1 MTTETTSVNP
11 NPNTQ
16 ALSDTGVSIWL
27 DDLSR
32 QRLNSG
38 SLAKLIHSHNVV
50 GVTTNPTIF
59 ESAVQSGDSYEAKLS
74 ELASRGADAEQ
85 AVFEITTSDVRDACD
100 VFADVYKATD
110 GVDGRVSIEVDPR
123 LARDADATIT
133 EAKRLYQ
140 AVDRENVMI
149 KIPATVE
156 GIEAIAAVLAEG
168 ISVNV
173 TLVFSLERYRAVIN
187 AFMLGLEKAHAD
199 GLDISKIHSVASF
212 FVSRVDSEVDK
223 RLELAAEE
231 GKPGT
236 EKYKSKAAIAN
247 ARLAHQIA
255 AETFSSERWLLL
267 AERGGHAQR
276 LLLAS
281 TGTKDPALSDTLY
294 VTELAAA
301 GVVNTMPEKT
311 LNALADHGEIDGDTM
326 SDTYVE
332 SNRVLD
338 GISAAGISYRGV
350 VNALED
356 EGLEKFDKSWEGLL
370 STVDQGLARNN

>member
-1 MTTETTSVNP
+1 MAA

-16 ALSDTGVSIWL
+16 ALSDLGVSIWL

-32 QRLNSG
+32 ERLDSG
-38 SLAKLIHSHNVV
+38 SLQELISTRNVV

-59 ESAVQSGDSYEAKLS
+59 ENALKNGAAYEEQLRQ
-74 ELASRGADAEQ
+74 LAAEGADADR
-85 AVFEITTSDVRDACD
+85 AVSAITVEDVRRACD
-100 VFADVYKATD
+100 VFAEVYTAT
-110 GVDGRVSIEVDPR
+110 GGFDGRVSLEVDPR
-123 LARDADATIT
+123 LARDADATIAQAR
-133 EAKRLYQ
+133 ELYR

-199 GLDISKIHSVASF
+199 GYDISAVHSVASF
-212 FVSRVDSEVDK
+212 FVSRVDSEVDR
-223 RLELAAEE
+223 RLELAAEA
-231 GKPGT
+231 GRPGT
-236 EKYKSKAAIAN
+236 EKLRGATAIAN

-255 AETFSSERWLLL
+255 AESFSSERWQLL
-267 AERGGHAQR
+267 ADRGAHPQR

-281 TGTKDPALSDTLY
+281 TGTKDPNLSDTIY
-294 VTELAAA
+294 VTELVA
-301 GVVNTMPEKT
+301 GNVVNTMPEKT
-311 LNALADHGEIDGDTM
+311 LEALADHGVVDGDTM
-326 SDTYVE
+326 TDTYVD

-338 GISAAGISYRGV
+338 GITAAGISYRGV
-350 VNALED
+350 VDTLEE
-356 EGLEKFDKSWEGLL
+356 EGLEKFETSWNGLL
-370 STVDQGLARNN
+370 KTVEDGLRRHAG

>member
-1 MTTETTSVNP
+1 MTA

-16 ALSDTGVSIWL
+16 ALSDVGVSIWL

-32 QRLNSG
+32 ERLNSG
-38 SLAKLIHSHNVV
+38 SLAQLIETHNVV

-59 ESAVQSGDSYEAKLS
+59 ESALQNGEAYEQQLA
-74 ELASRGADAEQ
+74 ELAAKGADAER
-85 AVFEITTSDVRDACD
+85 AVFEITTSDVREACD
-100 VFADVYKATD
+100 VFAGVHAATD

-123 LARDADATIT
+123 MARDADATIA
-133 EAKRLYQ
+133 EAKRLYD
-140 AVDRENVMI
+140 AVGRENVMI

-156 GIEAIAAVLAEG
+156 GIEAIAATLAEG

-173 TLVFSLERYRAVIN
+173 TLIFSLERYRAVIN
-187 AFMLGLEKAHAD
+187 AFMLGLEKAHAAGRD
-199 GLDISKIHSVASF
+199 LSKIHSVASF
-212 FVSRVDSEVDK
+212 FVSRVDGEVDK

-236 EKYKSKAAIAN
+236 EKLRSQAAIAN

-255 AETFSSERWLLL
+255 GESFSSERWQLL
-267 AERGGHAQR
+267 ADRGAHPQR

-281 TGTKDPALSDTLY
+281 TGTKDPNLSDTLY

-326 SDTYVE
+326 TDTYVE

-338 GISAAGISYRGV
+338 GISAAGISYREV
-350 VNALED
+350 VDHLEAD
-356 EGLEKFDKSWEGLL
+356 GLSKFDKSWEGLL
-370 STVDQGLARNN
+370 GTITEGLKRNDS

>member
-1 MTTETTSVNP
+1 MTA

-16 ALSDTGVSIWL
+16 ALSDVGVSIWL

-32 QRLNSG
+32 ERLNSG
-38 SLAKLIHSHNVV
+38 SLASLIESHNVV

-59 ESAVQSGDSYEAKLS
+59 ESALQNGEAYEQQLS
-74 ELASRGADAEQ
+74 ELADKGADAEQ
-85 AVFEITTSDVRDACD
+85 AVFEITTSDVREACD
-100 VFADVYKATD
+100 VFAGVYESTG

-123 LARDADATIT
+123 MARDTEATIA
-133 EAKRLYQ
+133 EAKRLFE
-140 AVDRENVMI
+140 AVGRENVMI

-156 GIEAIAAVLAEG
+156 GIEAIAATIAEG

-173 TLVFSLERYRAVIN
+173 TLIFSLERYRAVIN
-187 AFMLGLEKAHAD
+187 AFMLGLEKAHAA
-199 GLDISKIHSVASF
+199 GRDISTIHSVASF
-212 FVSRVDSEVDK
+212 FVSRVDGEIDK

-236 EKYKSKAAIAN
+236 EKLRSQAAIAN

-255 AETFSSERWLLL
+255 GESFSSERWSLL
-267 AERGGHAQR
+267 AERGGRPQR

-281 TGTKDPALSDTLY
+281 TGTKDPNLSDTLY

-326 SDTYVE
+326 TDTYVE

-338 GISAAGISYRGV
+338 GVSAAGISYREV
-350 VNALED
+350 VDHLEQD
-356 EGLEKFDKSWEGLL
+356 GLTKFEKSWEGLL
-370 STVDQGLARNN
+370 GTITEGLKRNS

>member
-1 MTTETTSVNP
+1 MTAETTSQTGNP
-11 NPNTQ
+11 STK
-16 ALSDTGVSIWL
+16 ALSDVGVSIWL

-32 QRLNSG
+32 ERLNSG
-38 SLAKLIHSHNVV
+38 SLAKLIDSHHVV

-59 ESAVQSGDSYEAKLS
+59 ESAVQSGDAYEQQLA
-74 ELASRGADAEQ
+74 ELAAKGADAEQ

-100 VFADVYKATD
+100 VFSDVYAATG

-123 LARDADATIT
+123 LARDAGATIA

-140 AVDRENVMI
+140 AVDRENVLI

-223 RLELAAEE
+223 KLELAAEE
-231 GKPGT
+231 GRTGT
-236 EKYKSKAAIAN
+236 EKFKSKAAIAN

-255 AETFSSERWLLL
+255 GETFNSERWLLL
-267 AERGGHAQR
+267 AQRGGHPQR

-311 LNALADHGEIDGDTM
+311 LLALADHGEVDGDTM
-326 SDTYVE
+326 TDTYVE

-338 GISAAGISYRGV
+338 GVSAAGISYRGV
-350 VNALED
+350 VDTLEN
-356 EGLEKFDKSWEGLL
+356 EGIEKFATSWEGLL
-370 STVDQGLARNN
+370 STIDEGLRRNN

>member
-1 MTTETTSVNP
+1 MTVDTESTTGNP
-11 NPNTQ
+11 RTQ
-16 ALSDTGVSIWL
+16 ALSDIGVSIWL

-32 QRLNSG
+32 ERLNSG
-38 SLAKLIHSHNVV
+38 SLARLIKTHHVV

-59 ESAVQSGDSYEAKLS
+59 ETAVSSGEAYEQQ
-74 ELASRGADAEQ
+74 LAQLAEQGADAEQ
-85 AVFEITTSDVRDACD
+85 AVFEITTSDVREACD
-100 VFADVYKATD
+100 VFAETYSATG

-123 LARDADATIT
+123 MARDADATIA

-140 AVDRENVMI
+140 AVGRENVMI

-187 AFMLGLEKAHAD
+187 AFMLGLEKAHTD

-236 EKYKSKAAIAN
+236 EKLKSKAAIAN

-255 AETFSSERWLLL
+255 AESFSSERWRLL
-267 AERGGHAQR
+267 AERGGRPQR

-281 TGTKDPALSDTLY
+281 TGTKDPSLSDTLY

-311 LNALADHGEIDGDTM
+311 LQALADHGEVDGDTM
-326 SDTYVE
+326 TDTYVE

-338 GISAAGISYRGV
+338 GISAAGISYRSV
-350 VNALED
+350 VETLEA

-370 STVDQGLARNN
+370 STIDEGLKRQR

>member
-1 MTTETTSVNP
+1 MTA

-16 ALSDTGVSIWL
+16 ALSDVGVSIWL

-32 QRLNSG
+32 ERLNSG
-38 SLAKLIHSHNVV
+38 SLASLIESHNVV

-59 ESAVQSGDSYEAKLS
+59 ESALQNGEAYEQQLS
-74 ELASRGADAEQ
+74 ELADKGADAEQ
-85 AVFEITTSDVRDACD
+85 AVFEITTSDVREACD
-100 VFADVYKATD
+100 VFAGVYESTG

-123 LARDADATIT
+123 MARDADATIA
-133 EAKRLYQ
+133 EAKRLYD
-140 AVDRENVMI
+140 AVGRENVMI

-156 GIEAIAAVLAEG
+156 GIEAIAATLAEG

-173 TLVFSLERYRAVIN
+173 TLIFSLERYRAVIN
-187 AFMLGLEKAHAD
+187 AFMLGLEKAHAAGRD
-199 GLDISKIHSVASF
+199 LSKIHSVASF
-212 FVSRVDSEVDK
+212 FVSRVDGEVDK

-236 EKYKSKAAIAN
+236 EKLRSQAAIAN

-255 AETFSSERWLLL
+255 GESFSSERWQLL
-267 AERGGHAQR
+267 ADRGAHPQR

-281 TGTKDPALSDTLY
+281 TGTKDPNLSDTLY

-326 SDTYVE
+326 TDTYVE

-338 GISAAGISYRGV
+338 GISAAGISYREV
-350 VNALED
+350 VDHLEAD
-356 EGLEKFDKSWEGLL
+356 GLSKFYKSWEGLL
-370 STVDQGLARNN
+370 GTITEGLKRNDS

>member
-1 MTTETTSVNP
+1 MTAERTATTG
-11 NPNTQ
+11 NPNTK
-16 ALSDTGVSIWL
+16 ALSDVGVSIWL

-32 QRLNSG
+32 ERLNSG
-38 SLAKLIHSHNVV
+38 SLASLIETHHVV

-59 ESAVQSGDSYEAKLS
+59 ESAVGSGDAYEQQLA

-85 AVFEITTSDVRDACD
+85 AVFEITTSDVREACD
-100 VFADVYKATD
+100 VFAGVYAATD

-123 LARDADATIT
+123 LARDADATIA
-133 EAKRLYQ
+133 EAKRLHE

-187 AFMLGLEKAHAD
+187 AFMLGLEKAHSN
-199 GLDISKIHSVASF
+199 GRDISKIHSVASF
-212 FVSRVDSEVDK
+212 FVSRVDTEVDK

-236 EKYKSKAAIAN
+236 EKLKSKAAIAN

-255 AETFSSERWLLL
+255 SESFSSERWLLL
-267 AERGGHAQR
+267 AERGGHPQR

-281 TGTKDPALSDTLY
+281 TGTKDPSLSDTLY
-294 VTELAAA
+294 VTELAAP

-326 SDTYVE
+326 TDTYVE

-338 GISAAGISYRGV
+338 GISAAGISYRDV
-350 VNALED
+350 VDTLER
-356 EGLEKFDKSWEGLL
+356 EGLQKFETSWEGLL
-370 STVDQGLARNN
+370 STVDEGLKRNS

>member
-1 MTTETTSVNP
+1 MTAETTALTG
-11 NPNTQ
+11 NPNTK
-16 ALSDTGVSIWL
+16 ALSEVGVSIWL

-32 QRLNSG
+32 ERLNSG
-38 SLAKLIHSHNVV
+38 SLAKLIESHHVV

-59 ESAVQSGDSYEAKLS
+59 ESAVQSGEAYEEQLAKLAA
-74 ELASRGADAEQ
+74 EGADPEQ
-85 AVFEITTSDVRDACD
+85 AVFEITTSDVREACD
-100 VFADVYKATD
+100 VFAGVYAATD

-123 LARDADATIT
+123 LAHNADATIA
-133 EAKRLYQ
+133 EAKRLAE
-140 AVDRENVMI
+140 AVGRENVLI
-149 KIPATVE
+149 KIPATLE

-223 RLELAAEE
+223 RLDLAAEE

-236 EKYKSKAAIAN
+236 EKLKSKAAIAN

-255 AETFSSERWLLL
+255 AESFSSERWLLL
-267 AERGGHAQR
+267 AERGGHPQR
-276 LLLAS
+276 LLFAS
-281 TGTKDPALSDTLY
+281 TGTKDPSLSDTLY

-311 LNALADHGEIDGDTM
+311 LNALADHGEVDGDTIT
-326 SDTYVE
+326 DTYVE

-338 GISAAGISYRGV
+338 GVSAAGISYRGV
-350 VNALED
+350 V
-356 EGLEKFDKSWEGLL
+356 GTLEKEGVEKFEKSWEGLL
-370 STVDQGLARNN
+370 STIEEGLKRNA

>member
-1 MTTETTSVNP
+1 MTA

-16 ALSDTGVSIWL
+16 ALSDAGVSIWL

-32 QRLNSG
+32 ERLNSG
-38 SLAKLIHSHNVV
+38 SLAKLIETHNVV

-59 ESAVQSGDSYEAKLS
+59 ETALKHGEAYEQQLS
-74 ELASRGADAEQ
+74 ELANSGADAEQ
-85 AVFEITTSDVRDACD
+85 AVFDITTSDVREACD
-100 VFADVYKATD
+100 LFSGVYAATD

-123 LARDADATIT
+123 LARDTESTI
-133 EAKRLYQ
+133 AAARALYK

-173 TLVFSLERYRAVIN
+173 TLIFSLERYRAVIN

-231 GKPGT
+231 GKTGT
-236 EKYKSKAAIAN
+236 EKLRGKAAIAN

-255 AETFSSERWLLL
+255 SESFSSERWLLL
-267 AERGGHAQR
+267 AERGGRPQR

-281 TGTKDPALSDTLY
+281 TGTKDPSLSDTLY
-294 VTELAAA
+294 VTELTAA

-311 LNALADHGEIDGDTM
+311 LMAVADHGEFDGDTM
-326 SDTYVE
+326 TDTYVE

-338 GISAAGISYRGV
+338 GISAAGISYRSV
-350 VNALED
+350 VDHLEAD
-356 EGLEKFDKSWEGLL
+356 GLSKFEKSWEGLL
-370 STVDQGLARNN
+370 GTITEGLSRNKA

>member
-1 MTTETTSVNP
+1 MTA

-16 ALSDTGVSIWL
+16 ALSDVGVSIWL

-32 QRLNSG
+32 ERLNSG
-38 SLAKLIHSHNVV
+38 SLASLIESHNVV

-59 ESAVQSGDSYEAKLS
+59 ESALQNGEAYEQQLS
-74 ELASRGADAEQ
+74 ELADKGADAEQ
-85 AVFEITTSDVRDACD
+85 AVFEITTSDVREACD
-100 VFADVYKATD
+100 VFAGVYESTG

-123 LARDADATIT
+123 MARDTEATIA
-133 EAKRLYQ
+133 EAKRLFE
-140 AVDRENVMI
+140 AVGRENVMI

-156 GIEAIAAVLAEG
+156 GIEAIAATIAEG

-173 TLVFSLERYRAVIN
+173 TLIFSLERYRAVIN
-187 AFMLGLEKAHAD
+187 AFMLGLEKAHAA
-199 GLDISKIHSVASF
+199 GRDISTIHSVASF
-212 FVSRVDSEVDK
+212 FVSRVDGEIDK

-231 GKPGT
+231 GRPGT
-236 EKYKSKAAIAN
+236 EKLRSQAAIAN

-255 AETFSSERWLLL
+255 GESFSSERWSLL
-267 AERGGHAQR
+267 AERGGRPQR

-281 TGTKDPALSDTLY
+281 TGTKDPNLSDTLY

-326 SDTYVE
+326 TDTYVE

-338 GISAAGISYRGV
+338 GVSAAGISYREV
-350 VNALED
+350 VDHLEQD
-356 EGLEKFDKSWEGLL
+356 GLTKFEKSWEGLL
-370 STVDQGLARNN
+370 GTITEGLKRNS

>member
-1 MTTETTSVNP
+1 MTAEPTGNP
-11 NPNTQ
+11 HTK
-16 ALSDTGVSIWL
+16 ALSDLGVSIWL
-27 DDLSR
+27 DDMSR
-32 QRLNSG
+32 ERLNSG
-38 SLAKLIHSHNVV
+38 SLAKLVDSHHVV

-59 ESAVQSGDSYEAKLS
+59 ESAVKSGDAYEQKLS
-74 ELASRGADAEQ
+74 ELAAKGADAEQ
-85 AVFEITTSDVRDACD
+85 ATFEITTADVRDACD
-100 VFADVYKATD
+100 LFAEVYAATE

-123 LARDADATIT
+123 LARNADATIE
-133 EAKRLYQ
+133 EAKKLYE

-187 AFMLGLEKAHAD
+187 AFMLGLEKAYAD

-212 FVSRVDSEVDK
+212 FVSRVDTEVDH

-231 GKPGT
+231 GKRST
-236 EKYKSKAAIAN
+236 EKLKSRAAIAN

-255 AETFSSERWLLL
+255 AESFSSERWLLL
-267 AERGGHAQR
+267 AERGGQPQR

-281 TGTKDPALSDTLY
+281 TGTKDPNLSDTLY

-311 LNALADHGEIDGDTM
+311 LNALAEQGEVEGDTM
-326 SDTYVE
+326 SGTYVE
-332 SNRVLD
+332 SNRALD
-338 GISAAGISYRGV
+338 GVSAAGIEYRSVVDTLEREGV
-350 VNALED
+350 
-356 EGLEKFDKSWEGLL
+356 EKFEKSWEGLL
-370 STVDQGLARNN
+370 STIDEGLKRNS

>member
-1 MTTETTSVNP
+1 MTA

-16 ALSDTGVSIWL
+16 ALSDAGISIWL

-32 QRLNSG
+32 ERLNDG
-38 SLAKLIHSHNVV
+38 SLAALIETHNVV

-59 ESAVQSGDSYEAKLS
+59 ESAVSKGDAYESQLKDLSAKGTGV
-74 ELASRGADAEQ
+74 EG
-85 AVFEITTSDVRDACD
+85 AVFEITTTDVREACD
-100 VFADVYKATD
+100 VFAATYRRTD

-123 LARDADATIT
+123 LARDTEATIE
-133 EAKRLYQ
+133 EAKRLHA

-173 TLVFSLERYRAVIN
+173 TLVFSLERYRSVIN
-187 AFMLGLEKAHAD
+187 AFMLGLEKAHVD
-199 GLDISKIHSVASF
+199 GKDISKIHSVASF
-212 FVSRVDSEVDK
+212 FVSRVDAEVDK

-231 GKPGT
+231 GKQGT
-236 EKYKSKAAIAN
+236 EKLRSAAAIAN

-255 AETFSSERWLLL
+255 AESFTSERWQLL
-267 AERGGHAQR
+267 AERGGRPQR

-281 TGTKDPALSDTLY
+281 TGTKDPNLSDTLY
-294 VTELAAA
+294 VTDLVAV

-311 LNALADHGEIDGDTM
+311 LNAVADHGEIDGDTM
-326 SDTYVE
+326 TDTYVS
-332 SNRVLD
+332 SNKVLD
-338 GISAAGISYRGV
+338 GVSAAGISYREV
-350 VNALED
+350 VDTLEK
-356 EGLEKFDKSWEGLL
+356 EGLEKFEKSWEGLL
-370 STVDQGLARNN
+370 STIDEGLKRQ

>member
-1 MTTETTSVNP
+1 MSDETAAG
-11 NPNTQ
+11 NPNTK
-16 ALSDTGVSIWL
+16 ALSDVGVSIWL

-32 QRLNSG
+32 QRLESG
-38 SLAKLIHSHNVV
+38 SLAKLIESHHVV

-59 ESAVQSGDSYEAKLS
+59 ESAVGSGDSYEGQLA
-74 ELASRGADAEQ
+74 ELAAKGADAEQ
-85 AVFEITTSDVRDACD
+85 AVFEITTADVREACD
-100 VFADVYKATD
+100 VFAGVYATSE

-123 LARDADATIT
+123 LARNADATIK

-187 AFMLGLEKAHAD
+187 AFMLGLEKAYAD

-212 FVSRVDSEVDK
+212 FVSRVDTEVDK

-236 EKYKSKAAIAN
+236 EKLKSKAAIAN

-255 AETFSSERWLLL
+255 SESFTSERWLLL
-267 AERGGHAQR
+267 ADRGGRPQR

-281 TGTKDPALSDTLY
+281 TGTKDPSLSDTLY

-311 LNALADHGEIDGDTM
+311 LNALADHGEVDGDTM
-326 SDTYVE
+326 TDTYVD

-338 GISAAGISYRGV
+338 GISAAGISYREV
-350 VNALED
+350 VDALEA
-356 EGLEKFDKSWEGLL
+356 EGLGKFEKSWEGLL
-370 STVDQGLARNN
+370 ATVDEGLKRNA

>member
-1 MTTETTSVNP
+1 MTAEDTGNRHTKE
-11 NPNTQ
+11 
-16 ALSDTGVSIWL
+16 LSDLGVSIWL
-27 DDLSR
+27 DDMSR
-32 QRLNSG
+32 ERLNSG
-38 SLAKLIHSHNVV
+38 SLAKLIDSHHVV

-59 ESAVQSGDSYEAKLS
+59 EAAVNSGDAYEQALS
-74 ELASRGADAEQ
+74 QLASRGADAEQ

-100 VFADVYKATD
+100 LFAGVYSATN

-123 LARDADATIT
+123 LARDAEATIE
-133 EAKRLYQ
+133 EAKRLYK

-212 FVSRVDSEVDK
+212 FVSRVDTEVDH

-231 GKPGT
+231 GRPST
-236 EKYKSKAAIAN
+236 EKLKSRAAIAN

-255 AETFSSERWLLL
+255 TESFSSERWLLL
-267 AERGGHAQR
+267 AERGGQPQR

-281 TGTKDPALSDTLY
+281 TGTKDPNLSDTLY

-311 LNALADHGEIDGDTM
+311 LNSLAEQGEVEGDTM
-326 SDTYVE
+326 TDTYVD

-338 GISAAGISYRGV
+338 GVSAAGIDYRDV
-350 VNALED
+350 VETLER
-356 EGLEKFDKSWEGLL
+356 EGLEKFDKSWQGLL
-370 STVDQGLARNN
+370 STIDEGLKRNS

>member
-1 MTTETTSVNP
+1 MTA

-16 ALSDTGVSIWL
+16 ALSDVGVSIWL

-32 QRLNSG
+32 ERLNDG
-38 SLAKLIHSHNVV
+38 SLATLIETRNVV

-59 ESAVQSGDSYEAKLS
+59 ESALSKGEAYEDQLRELS
-74 ELASRGADAEQ
+74 TKGADAEQ
-85 AVFEITTSDVRDACD
+85 AVFEITTTDVREACD
-100 VFADVYKATD
+100 VFAGVHRATD

-123 LARDADATIT
+123 LARDTEATIE
-133 EAKRLYQ
+133 EAKRLHG

-156 GIEAIAAVLAEG
+156 GIEAIASVLAEG

-199 GLDISKIHSVASF
+199 GKDISRIQSVASF

-231 GKPGT
+231 GKQGT
-236 EKYKSKAAIAN
+236 EKLRSSAAIAN

-255 AETFSSERWLLL
+255 GESFTSERWQLL
-267 AERGGHAQR
+267 AERGGRPQR

-281 TGTKDPALSDTLY
+281 TGTKDPNLSDTLY
-294 VTELAAA
+294 VTDLAAA

-311 LNALADHGEIDGDTM
+311 LDALADHGEVEGDTM
-326 SDTYVE
+326 TDTYVP
-332 SNRVLD
+332 SNKVLD
-338 GISAAGISYRGV
+338 GVSAAGISYREV
-350 VNALED
+350 VDTLEE
-356 EGLEKFDKSWEGLL
+356 EGLEKFAKSWEGLL
-370 STVDQGLARNN
+370 STIEEGLKRQ

>member
-1 MTTETTSVNP
+1 MTTNA
-11 NPNTQ
+11 NTQ
-16 ALSDTGVSIWL
+16 ALSEQGVSIWL

-32 QRLNSG
+32 ERLDSG
-38 SLAKLIHSHNVV
+38 SLAGLIESHHVV

-59 ESAVQSGDSYEAKLS
+59 ESALAKGEAYEQQLS
-74 ELASRGADAEQ
+74 ELADAGADAEK
-85 AVFEITTSDVRDACD
+85 AVFDITTTDVRQACD
-100 VFADVYKATD
+100 VFSGVYERTD

-123 LARDADATIT
+123 LARDTEGTIAQ
-133 EAKRLYQ
+133 AKQLWE
-140 AVDRENVMI
+140 AVDRENVLI

-199 GLDISKIHSVASF
+199 GRDISKIHSVASF

-236 EKYKSKAAIAN
+236 EKLRSSAALAN

-255 AETFSSERWLLL
+255 GESFSSERWQLL
-267 AERGGHAQR
+267 AERGAHPQR

-281 TGTKDPALSDTLY
+281 TGTKDPNLSDTLY
-294 VTELAAA
+294 VTELVAA

-311 LNALADHGEIDGDTM
+311 LLALADHGTVDGDTM
-326 SDTYVE
+326 TDTYVE

-338 GISAAGISYRGV
+338 GIAAAGISYREV
-350 VNALED
+350 VDVLEA
-356 EGLEKFDKSWEGLL
+356 EGLDKFVKSWEGLL
-370 STVDQGLARNN
+370 GTIDAGLRRVVA

>member
-1 MTTETTSVNP
+1 MTA

-16 ALSDTGVSIWL
+16 ALSDAGVSIWL

-32 QRLNSG
+32 ERLNSG
-38 SLAKLIHSHNVV
+38 SLAKLIETHNVV

-59 ESAVQSGDSYEAKLS
+59 ETALKHGEAYEQQLS
-74 ELASRGADAEQ
+74 ELANSGADAEQ
-85 AVFEITTSDVRDACD
+85 AVFEITTSDVREACD
-100 VFADVYKATD
+100 LFSGVYAATD

-123 LARDADATIT
+123 LARDTESTI
-133 EAKRLYQ
+133 AAARALYK

-156 GIEAIAAVLAEG
+156 GIEAIAAVLSEG

-173 TLVFSLERYRAVIN
+173 TLIFSLERYRAVIN

-199 GLDISKIHSVASF
+199 GLDISKTHSVASF

-231 GKPGT
+231 GKTGT
-236 EKYKSKAAIAN
+236 EKLRGKAAIAN

-255 AETFSSERWLLL
+255 SESFSSERWLLL
-267 AERGGHAQR
+267 AERGGRPQR

-281 TGTKDPALSDTLY
+281 TGTKDPSLSDTLY
-294 VTELAAA
+294 VTELTAA

-311 LNALADHGEIDGDTM
+311 LMAVADHGEFDGDTM
-326 SDTYVE
+326 TDTYVE

-338 GISAAGISYRGV
+338 GISAAGIRYRSV
-350 VNALED
+350 VDHLEAD
-356 EGLEKFDKSWEGLL
+356 GLSKFEKSWEGLL
-370 STVDQGLARNN
+370 GTITEGLSRNKA

>member
-1 MTTETTSVNP
+1 MTAETHATTGNP
-11 NPNTQ
+11 RTK
-16 ALSDTGVSIWL
+16 ALSDVGVSIWL

-32 QRLNSG
+32 ERLNSG
-38 SLAKLIHSHNVV
+38 SLAKLIETHHVV

-59 ESAVQSGDSYEAKLS
+59 ESAVGSGDAYEEQLA
-74 ELASRGADAEQ
+74 ELASKGADAEQ
-85 AVFEITTSDVRDACD
+85 AVFEITTSDVREACD
-100 VFADVYKATD
+100 VFAETYSASG

-123 LARDADATIT
+123 MARDADSTIA
-133 EAKRLYQ
+133 EAKRLYE
-140 AVDRENVMI
+140 AVGRENVMI

-156 GIEAIAAVLAEG
+156 GIEAIAAVISEG

-187 AFMLGLEKAHAD
+187 AFMLGLEKAHTD

-236 EKYKSKAAIAN
+236 EKLKSKAAIAN

-255 AETFSSERWLLL
+255 SESFSSERWRLL
-267 AERGGHAQR
+267 AERGGRPQR

-281 TGTKDPALSDTLY
+281 TGTKDPNLSDTLY

-311 LNALADHGEIDGDTM
+311 LNALADHGEVDGDTM
-326 SDTYVE
+326 TDTYVE

-338 GISAAGISYRGV
+338 GISAAGISYRAV
-350 VNALED
+350 VDALEN

-370 STVDQGLARNN
+370 ST

>member
-1 MTTETTSVNP
+1 MTAEHTGNRHTK
-11 NPNTQ
+11 
-16 ALSDTGVSIWL
+16 ALSELGVSIWL
-27 DDLSR
+27 DDMSR
-32 QRLNSG
+32 ERLNSG
-38 SLAKLIHSHNVV
+38 SLAKLIDSHHVV

-59 ESAVQSGDSYEAKLS
+59 ESAVKSGDAYEQKLS
-74 ELASRGADAEQ
+74 ELASQGADAEK

-100 VFADVYKATD
+100 LFAGVYSATD

-123 LARDADATIT
+123 LARNTEATIE
-133 EAKRLYQ
+133 EAKQLYK

-199 GLDISKIHSVASF
+199 GLDISKIQSVASF
-212 FVSRVDSEVDK
+212 FVSRVDTEVDH

-231 GKPGT
+231 GRPST
-236 EKYKSKAAIAN
+236 EKLKSRAAIAN

-255 AETFSSERWLLL
+255 AESFSSERWLLL
-267 AERGGHAQR
+267 AERGGQPQR

-281 TGTKDPALSDTLY
+281 TGTKDPNLSDTLY

-311 LNALADHGEIDGDTM
+311 LNALADQGEVEGDTM
-326 SDTYVE
+326 TGTYVD

-338 GISAAGISYRGV
+338 GVSAAGIDYRDV
-350 VNALED
+350 VETLER
-356 EGLEKFDKSWEGLL
+356 EGLEKFDTSWEGLL
-370 STVDQGLARNN
+370 STIDEGLKRNS

>member
-1 MTTETTSVNP
+1 MTA

-16 ALSDTGVSIWL
+16 ALSDVGVSIWL

-32 QRLNSG
+32 ERLNSG
-38 SLAKLIHSHNVV
+38 SLAQLIETHNVV

-59 ESAVQSGDSYEAKLS
+59 ESALQNGEAYEQQLA
-74 ELASRGADAEQ
+74 ELAAKGADAEQ
-85 AVFEITTSDVRDACD
+85 AVFEITTSDVREACD
-100 VFADVYKATD
+100 VFAGVHAATD

-123 LARDADATIT
+123 MARDADATIA
-133 EAKRLYQ
+133 EAKRLYD
-140 AVDRENVMI
+140 AVGRENVMI

-156 GIEAIAAVLAEG
+156 GIEAIAATLAEG

-173 TLVFSLERYRAVIN
+173 TLIFSLERYRAVIN
-187 AFMLGLEKAHAD
+187 AFMLGLEKAHAAGRD
-199 GLDISKIHSVASF
+199 LSKIHSVASF
-212 FVSRVDSEVDK
+212 FVSRVDGEVDK

-236 EKYKSKAAIAN
+236 EKLRSQAAIAN

-255 AETFSSERWLLL
+255 EESFSSERWQLL
-267 AERGGHAQR
+267 ADRGAHPQR

-281 TGTKDPALSDTLY
+281 TGTKDPNLSDTLY
-294 VTELAAA
+294 VTELAAS

-326 SDTYVE
+326 TDTYVE

-338 GISAAGISYRGV
+338 GISAAGISYREV
-350 VNALED
+350 VDHLEAD
-356 EGLEKFDKSWEGLL
+356 GLSKFDKSWEGLL
-370 STVDQGLARNN
+370 GTITEGLKRNDS

>member
-1 MTTETTSVNP
+1 MTA

-16 ALSDTGVSIWL
+16 ALSDAGVSIWL

-32 QRLNSG
+32 ERLNSG
-38 SLAKLIHSHNVV
+38 SLAKLIETHNVV

-59 ESAVQSGDSYEAKLS
+59 ETALKHGEAYEQQLS
-74 ELASRGADAEQ
+74 ELANSGADAEQ
-85 AVFEITTSDVRDACD
+85 AVFDITTSDVREACD
-100 VFADVYKATD
+100 LFSGVYAATD

-123 LARDADATIT
+123 LARDTESTI
-133 EAKRLYQ
+133 AAARALYK

-156 GIEAIAAVLAEG
+156 GIEAIAAVLSEG

-173 TLVFSLERYRAVIN
+173 TLIFSLERYRAVIN

-231 GKPGT
+231 GKTGT
-236 EKYKSKAAIAN
+236 EKLRGKAAIAN

-255 AETFSSERWLLL
+255 SESFSSERWLLL
-267 AERGGHAQR
+267 AERGGRPQR

-281 TGTKDPALSDTLY
+281 TGTKDPSLSDTLY
-294 VTELAAA
+294 VTELTAA

-311 LNALADHGEIDGDTM
+311 LMAVADHGEFDGDTM
-326 SDTYVE
+326 TDTYVE

-338 GISAAGISYRGV
+338 GISAAGISYRSV
-350 VNALED
+350 VDHLEAD
-356 EGLEKFDKSWEGLL
+356 GLSKFEKSWEGLL
-370 STVDQGLARNN
+370 GTITEGLSRNKA

>member
-1 MTTETTSVNP
+1 MTA

-16 ALSDTGVSIWL
+16 ALSDAGVSIWL

-32 QRLNSG
+32 ERLNSG
-38 SLAKLIHSHNVV
+38 SLAKLIETHNVV

-59 ESAVQSGDSYEAKLS
+59 ETALKHGEAYEQQLS
-74 ELASRGADAEQ
+74 ELANSGADAEQ
-85 AVFEITTSDVRDACD
+85 AVFEITTSDVREACD
-100 VFADVYKATD
+100 LFSGVYAATD

-123 LARDADATIT
+123 LARDTESTI
-133 EAKRLYQ
+133 AAARALYK

-156 GIEAIAAVLAEG
+156 GIEAIAAVLSEG

-173 TLVFSLERYRAVIN
+173 TLIFSLERYRAVIN

-231 GKPGT
+231 GKTGT
-236 EKYKSKAAIAN
+236 EKLRGKAAIAN

-255 AETFSSERWLLL
+255 SESFSSERWLLL
-267 AERGGHAQR
+267 AERGGRPQR

-281 TGTKDPALSDTLY
+281 TGTKDPSLSDTLY
-294 VTELAAA
+294 VTELTAA

-311 LNALADHGEIDGDTM
+311 LMAVADHGEFDGDTM
-326 SDTYVE
+326 TDTYVE

-338 GISAAGISYRGV
+338 GISAAGIRYRSV
-350 VNALED
+350 VDHLEAD
-356 EGLEKFDKSWEGLL
+356 GLSKFEKSWEGLL
-370 STVDQGLARNN
+370 GTITEGLSRNKA

>member
-1 MTTETTSVNP
+1 MTANPETTTA

-16 ALSDTGVSIWL
+16 ALSDLGVSIWL

-32 QRLNSG
+32 ERLNAG
-38 SLAKLIHSHNVV
+38 ELPTLIAGRNVV

-59 ESAVQSGDSYEAKLS
+59 ENALKNGEAYEQQLA
-74 ELASRGADAEQ
+74 ELASAGADAEK
-85 AVFEITTSDVRDACD
+85 AVYEITTDDVRQACD
-100 VFADVYKATD
+100 VFADVHSATD

-123 LARDADATIT
+123 LARDTDGTIAQARQLY
-133 EAKRLYQ
+133 EA
-140 AVDRENVMI
+140 VGRENVMI

-156 GIEAIAAVLAEG
+156 GLEAISTVLADG

-187 AFMLGLEKAHAD
+187 AFMLGLEKALENGH
-199 GLDISKIHSVASF
+199 DISRIHSVASF
-212 FVSRVDSEVDK
+212 FVSRVDAEVDK

-231 GKPGT
+231 GKQDAA
-236 EKYKSKAAIAN
+236 SLRSQAAIAN

-255 AETFSSERWLLL
+255 GESFGSERWQAL
-267 AERGGHAQR
+267 ADRGGHPQR

-281 TGTKDPALSDTLY
+281 TGTKDPNLSDTLY
-294 VTELAAA
+294 VTELAGA

-311 LNALADHGEIDGDTM
+311 LEALADHGTVDGDTL

-332 SNRVLD
+332 ANRVLD
-338 GISAAGISYRGV
+338 GISAMGISYRDVVDTLEAEGV
-350 VNALED
+350 
-356 EGLEKFDKSWEGLL
+356 EKFEKSWEGLL
-370 STVDQGLARNN
+370 DTITEGLRRNS

>member
-1 MTTETTSVNP
+1 MTA

-16 ALSDTGVSIWL
+16 ALSDVGVSIWL

-32 QRLNSG
+32 ERLNSG
-38 SLAKLIHSHNVV
+38 SLAKLIETHNVV

-59 ESAVQSGDSYEAKLS
+59 ESALQNGEAYEQQLS
-74 ELASRGADAEQ
+74 ELAAKGADAEQ
-85 AVFEITTSDVRDACD
+85 AVFEITTADVREACD
-100 VFADVYKATD
+100 VFSGVYESTD

-123 LARDADATIT
+123 MARDAERTIA
-133 EAKRLYQ
+133 EAKRLYE
-140 AVDRENVMI
+140 AVGRENVMI

-173 TLVFSLERYRAVIN
+173 TLIFSLERYRAVIN
-187 AFMLGLEKAHAD
+187 AFMLGLEKAHSA
-199 GLDISKIHSVASF
+199 GKDISKIHSVASF
-212 FVSRVDSEVDK
+212 FVSRVDGEIDK

-236 EKYKSKAAIAN
+236 EKLRSQAAIAN

-255 AETFSSERWLLL
+255 GESFSSERWLLL
-267 AERGGHAQR
+267 AERGGRPQR

-281 TGTKDPALSDTLY
+281 TGTKDPNLSDTLY

-326 SDTYVE
+326 TDTYVE

-338 GISAAGISYRGV
+338 GVSAAGISYREV
-350 VNALED
+350 VDHLEQD
-356 EGLEKFDKSWEGLL
+356 GLAKFDKSWEGLL
-370 STVDQGLARNN
+370 GTITEGLKRNS

>member
-1 MTTETTSVNP
+1 MTAETTAP
-11 NPNTQ
+11 HGNPNTR
-16 ALSDTGVSIWL
+16 ALSELGVSIWL

-32 QRLNSG
+32 ERLNTG
-38 SLAKLIHSHNVV
+38 SLAKLIETHHVV

-59 ESAVQSGDSYEAKLS
+59 ESAVQAGDAYEEQLA
-74 ELASRGADAEQ
+74 ELAGRRADAEQ
-85 AVFEITTSDVRDACD
+85 ATFEITTSDVREACD
-100 VFADVYKATD
+100 LFAGVYAATE

-123 LARDADATIT
+123 LAKDADATIA
-133 EAKRLYQ
+133 EARRLYK

-199 GLDISKIHSVASF
+199 GFDISKIHSVASF
-212 FVSRVDSEVDK
+212 FVSRVDTEVDH

-231 GKPGT
+231 GSPGT
-236 EKYKSKAAIAN
+236 EKLKSRAAIAN

-255 AETFSSERWLLL
+255 AESFSSERWLLL
-267 AERGGHAQR
+267 AERGGRPQR

-281 TGTKDPALSDTLY
+281 TGTKDPSLSDTFY

-301 GVVNTMPEKT
+301 GLVNTMPEKT
-311 LNALADHGEIDGDTM
+311 LNALADHGEVTGDTM
-326 SDTYVE
+326 TGTYVE

-338 GISAAGISYRGV
+338 GISAAGISYRDV
-350 VNALED
+350 VDTLER

-370 STVDQGLARNN
+370 STIEEGLSRNS

>member
-1 MTTETTSVNP
+1 MSNK
-11 NPNTQ
+11 NTQ
-16 ALSDTGVSIWL
+16 ALSDVGVSIWL

-32 QRLNSG
+32 ERLNDE
-38 SLAKLIHSHNVV
+38 SLAKLIEEKNVV

-59 ESAVQSGDSYEAKLS
+59 ETALSKGDAYEDQLKELVAK
-74 ELASRGADAEQ
+74 GADAEQ
-85 AVFEITTSDVRDACD
+85 AVFEITTADVREACD
-100 VFADVYKATD
+100 VFSGVYAAND

-123 LARDADATIT
+123 LARDAEGTIA
-133 EAKRLYQ
+133 EAKRLYD
-140 AVDRENVMI
+140 AVGRENVMI

-156 GIEAIAAVLAEG
+156 GIEAIAATLAAG

-212 FVSRVDSEVDK
+212 FVSRVDAEVDK

-231 GKPGT
+231 GKPDT
-236 EKYKSKAAIAN
+236 AKLKSKAAIAN

-255 AETFSSERWLLL
+255 SESFTSERWLLL
-267 AERGGHAQR
+267 AERGGRPQR

-281 TGTKDPALSDTLY
+281 TGTKDPSLSDTLY

-311 LNALADHGEIDGDTM
+311 LDALADHGEVDGDTM

-338 GISAAGISYRGV
+338 GVSAAGISYREV
-350 VNALED
+350 VDHLETD
-356 EGLEKFDKSWEGLL
+356 GLAKFDKSWAGLL
-370 STVDQGLARNN
+370 STITEGLRRNS

>member
-1 MTTETTSVNP
+1 MTAETHATTGNP
-11 NPNTQ
+11 RTK
-16 ALSDTGVSIWL
+16 ALSDVGVSIWL

-32 QRLNSG
+32 ERLNSG
-38 SLAKLIHSHNVV
+38 SLAKLIETHHVV

-59 ESAVQSGDSYEAKLS
+59 ESAVGSGDAYEQQLA
-74 ELASRGADAEQ
+74 ELASKGADAEQ
-85 AVFEITTSDVRDACD
+85 AVFEITTSDVREACD
-100 VFADVYKATD
+100 VFAETYAAS
-110 GVDGRVSIEVDPR
+110 GGIDGRVSIEVDPR
-123 LARDADATIT
+123 MARDADSTIA
-133 EAKRLYQ
+133 EAKRLYE
-140 AVDRENVMI
+140 AVGRENVMI

-156 GIEAIAAVLAEG
+156 GIEAIAAVISEG

-187 AFMLGLEKAHAD
+187 AFMLGLEKAHTD

-236 EKYKSKAAIAN
+236 EKLKSKAAIAN

-255 AETFSSERWLLL
+255 SESFSSERWRLLG
-267 AERGGHAQR
+267 ERGGRPQR

-281 TGTKDPALSDTLY
+281 TGTKDPSLSDTLY

-311 LNALADHGEIDGDTM
+311 LNALADHGEVDGDTM
-326 SDTYVE
+326 TDTYVE

-338 GISAAGISYRGV
+338 GISAAGITYRDV
-350 VNALED
+350 VDALEN

-370 STVDQGLARNN
+370 STIDEGLKRQK